1 MYQNNSND
9 ICLFISLVKHNFF
22 QSYSI
27 NVYNVERS
35 DKMRFRTK
43 NSIVIA
49 YSPPENFQK
58 LTNHI
63 SMNGMHFR
71 TDLFDSKC

>member
-1 MYQNNSND
+1 MHQNNSNN
-9 ICLFISLVKHNFF
+9 ICLFISLVKQNFF

-27 NVYNVERS
+27 NVNNVDRS

-49 YSPPENFQK
+49 YSPPENW
-58 LTNHI
+58 H

-71 TDLFDSKC
+71 TDLFDSKCQ